1 MLFLCY
7 RKAFSFKTLKKD
19 GTAYCTISNNMQ
31 ILYFLRDKNFVTIGT
46 YSRINGSFSK
56 IKTIR

>member
-1 MLFLCY
+1 MLFFVLSQSVQ
-7 RKAFSFKTLKKD
+7 FQDVKKD

-31 ILYFLRDKNFVTIGT
+31 IFYFLRDKNFVTIGT

-56 IKTIR
+56 IKTIK